1 MPCSNG
7 QVARSVIMS
16 TLSRWFQRVKPV
28 GGCFLFQ
35 CLSGL
40 SQGYCSGG
48 RENISAWLRA
58 GYPAQVEFEKPDM
71 NLQQLLAY
79 GNLLVDEQENVRRVQ
94 LADSYLKGAEL
105 VGAGN
110 GAGGEEKAASL
121 LS

>member
-1 MPCSNG
+1 M
-7 QVARSVIMS
+7 A
-16 TLSRWFQRVKPV
+16 
-28 GGCFLFQ
+28 Q
-35 CLSGL
+35 CLSSL
-40 SQGYCSGG
+40 SQGYCPGKA
-48 RENISAWLRA
+48 EDIKAWLTA
-58 GYPAQVEFEKPDM
+58 GCPAQVEFEKPDM

>member
-1 MPCSNG
+1 
-7 QVARSVIMS
+7 
-16 TLSRWFQRVKPV
+16 
-28 GGCFLFQ
+28 
-35 CLSGL
+35 
-40 SQGYCSGG
+40 
-48 RENISAWLRA
+48 
-58 GYPAQVEFEKPDM
+58 M